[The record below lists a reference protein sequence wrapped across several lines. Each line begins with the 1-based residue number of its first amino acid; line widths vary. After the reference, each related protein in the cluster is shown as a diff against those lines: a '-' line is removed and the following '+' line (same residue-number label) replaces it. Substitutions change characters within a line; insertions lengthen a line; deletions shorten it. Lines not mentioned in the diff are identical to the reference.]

1 MHDHR
6 KEAAAKQR
14 RANQDLE
21 PSFYMLG
28 VLYTAH
34 PSTPLKEAAKITPTP
49 PSSDLR
55 AARRRSAGAQR
66 SVGAHSLFTSMVR
79 SVVVT
84 ALLASHAAA
93 GLSLRLRPAM
103 SKSRPAQRIT
113 GPQMQ
118 AGGLKG
124 YFADRDVLL
133 VERNQEDIAAFHAK
147 ERTRWREV
155 YDEEYKEAP
164 QEFYPG
170 DRVKVVSDV
179 PVKRRGE
186 VVLESARGIQAVVT
200 HYEFDDGYESCQ
212 TCSTSLPVTV
222 LFDEEVG

>member
-1 MHDHR
+1 M
-6 KEAAAKQR
+6 
-14 RANQDLE
+14 
-21 PSFYMLG
+21 
-28 VLYTAH
+28 
-34 PSTPLKEAAKITPTP
+34 
-49 PSSDLR
+49 R